1 MVLQE
6 YLIIFLYSYIYIYI
20 GNIQPYK
27 NLQED
32 LPVIIFIFFIF
43 YSQYVNLNLLFCKSY
58 VYSTLYLILKFLGY
72 AIYLMVDLNDFLTK
86 FRLNNLISYVIYLW
100 FFIYFFI
107 FLVMVVYINL
117 CSKNFILVI
126 HKMILYEIIYI
137 PPHKNVCKNYNIG
150 NIIMGIIA

>member
-6 YLIIFLYSYIYIYI
+6 YLIIFLYSYIYIQVI
-20 GNIQPYK
+20 FNRTKIYK
-27 NLQED
+27 KICL
-32 LPVIIFIFFIF
+32 LSFFYFFFF

-86 FRLNNLISYVIYLW
+86 FCLNNLISYVIYLW
-100 FFIYFFI
+100 FFIF